1 MSTKFLFIFIIF
13 IVLGS
18 CSNDSVSKDYLE
30 QRLIKI
36 RCGDGHK
43 ISLFSDGKLY
53 FEGEYSSF
61 EKTIQKDLTDIFTYQ
76 IIDFA
81 TNSNN
86 SCFINTIGELY
97 CMGQNSF
104 GELAQNS
111 SEGVNKPIKIELPQ
125 KVIDVT
131 VGLNHICAI
140 LVDKTVFC
148 WGNNSLGEIGNGK
161 SLKDYSSPQK
171 AFESSPQQVLN
182 IKNAVKISSGKN
194 HTCALLENG
203 FLSCWGSNRFNC
215 ISESET
221 EIIATPILLVEYPNI
236 SDIDLGGDTTCMLKN
251 GISLKC
257 IGKYFNPLT
266 PININLSILEMV
278 KQFSISDGYGCA
290 TLNSDELYCWG
301 DNQNAAFD
309 ALPIFYYEI
318 VKIEYPNII
327 LEMSAAPDNLCI
339 REKK

>member
-1 MSTKFLFIFIIF
+1 MNIKYLFFII
-13 IVLGS
+13 IVVVLNA
-18 CSNDSVSKDYLE
+18 CSDDSVSEEYLE
-30 QRLIKI
+30 QRLIKVE
-36 RCGDGHK
+36 CGDGHK

-53 FEGEYSSF
+53 FEGEYRSF
-61 EKTIQKDLTDIFTYQ
+61 EKEIQKDLTDIFTDQ

-86 SCFINTIGELY
+86 SCFINMIGELY

-104 GELAQNS
+104 GELAQEP
-111 SEGVNKPIKIELPQ
+111 SEGVSRPIKIELPQ
-125 KVIDVT
+125 KAVDVA

-140 LVDKTVFC
+140 LIDKTVFC
-148 WGNNSLGEIGNGK
+148 WGANSSGEIGNGK
-161 SLKDYSSPQK
+161 SVENYSSPQK

-182 IKNAVKISSGKN
+182 IQNAVKISSGRD

-203 FLSCWGSNRFNC
+203 FLSCWGLNIFNN

-221 EIIATPILLVEYPNI
+221 DIISTPMLLVEYPNI
-236 SDIDLGGDTTCMLKN
+236 SDLDLGGDTTCMLKN
-251 GISLKC
+251 GVSLKC

-266 PININLSILEMV
+266 SINIDLSSLKIV
-278 KQFSISDGYGCA
+278 KNFSISDGYGCA
-290 TLNSDELYCWG
+290 TLDSDELYCWG
-301 DNQNAAFD
+301 NNQNAVFD
-309 ALPIFYYEI
+309 ALPIFYYQI
-318 VKIEYPNII
+318 IKIEYSNII